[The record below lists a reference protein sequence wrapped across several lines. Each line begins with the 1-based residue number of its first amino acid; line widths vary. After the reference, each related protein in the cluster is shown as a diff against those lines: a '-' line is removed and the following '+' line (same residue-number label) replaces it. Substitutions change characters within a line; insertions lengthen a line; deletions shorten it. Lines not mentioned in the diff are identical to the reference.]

1 LTNHPGDPKVWL
13 ITGCSSGFGRLLAEM
28 ALERGDNV
36 VATARSSE
44 ALDGLRQRFPER
56 ALTLQLDVTD
66 PSSIHAA
73 IAGAE
78 ARFGHLDILV
88 NNAGFGLV
96 GAVEELQPN
105 EYRPMFETNLF
116 GLIETTRAALPLLR
130 RKGGGRIVNFS
141 SVGGITGRQGFGLY
155 NASKFAV
162 EGLSEALA
170 EEVAPFGVK
179 VIIVEPG
186 AFRTEFLG
194 RSIATGAVRLPE
206 YELTSGATRNFTEA
220 NNGTQAGDPVRGMQV
235 LMTAILADNPPLR
248 LPLGRDALQRI
259 ERKLAT
265 LTADIGA
272 WKALAEDTAFEE
284 AGQEP

>member
-116 GLIETTRAALPLLR
+116 GLIETTP
-130 RKGGGRIVNFS
+130 GG
-141 SVGGITGRQGFGLY
+141 
-155 NASKFAV
+155 
-162 EGLSEALA
+162 
-170 EEVAPFGVK
+170 
-179 VIIVEPG
+179 
-186 AFRTEFLG
+186 
-194 RSIATGAVRLPE
+194 
-206 YELTSGATRNFTEA
+206 
-220 NNGTQAGDPVRGMQV
+220 
-235 LMTAILADNPPLR
+235 
-248 LPLGRDALQRI
+248 
-259 ERKLAT
+259 LAT
-265 LTADIGA
+265 AAPQGRRADRQLLLCWRHYGPSGVRS
-272 WKALAEDTAFEE
+272 L
-284 AGQEP
+284 